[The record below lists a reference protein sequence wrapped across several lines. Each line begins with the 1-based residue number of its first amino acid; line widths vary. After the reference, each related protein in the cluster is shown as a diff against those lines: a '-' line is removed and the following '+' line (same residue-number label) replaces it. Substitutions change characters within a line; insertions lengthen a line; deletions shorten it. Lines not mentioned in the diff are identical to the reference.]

1 VLRSRI
7 LLILVL
13 ALAGALLV
21 PQPSG
26 APALADTVVVDD
38 AADNS
43 LPHHIGTVVVDN
55 TGDMVGA
62 VVRHRGLDWTGSVEL
77 RFDVGTPT
85 GADYVAVIHRGTGQ
99 ANRFETAGGLP
110 WLCEGLVAS
119 SVNPGRLTRLTAPR
133 SCFGSAATMVVEA
146 LSSAGDD
153 VDTAISPVVRQQTR
167 PNVVMIMVDD
177 MRDDDLA
184 YMPLTQQLIG
194 DQGVRFANSLSQY
207 PLCCPA
213 RASVLTGQYAH
224 NHRVWSHEPPW
235 GFSSFDD
242 KSTLATWLQDAGY
255 STTYVGKY
263 LNGYGWQPEPG
274 KTTGTSVTY
283 VPPGW
288 DDWRAS
294 LDGGLDPA
302 HPDDGGT
309 YRYMDTTLADN
320 GVDFDSYAGRYQTRV
335 YGELSEQIVTE
346 QAASD
351 SPFFYYVSYTAP
363 HNGTP
368 VDPDDPGPVTNDK
381 GRTSTIKSPYVP
393 ADVRGLFDS
402 VITEAPGASWFRASL
417 PRNKPEYL
425 RGLRP
430 MNDAEK
436 AALLE
441 VTRQRA
447 EALSV
452 VDQQVARMIRALAA
466 TGELEETLVML
477 TSDNGYFL
485 GEQGIRAGKTLPHDP
500 SLHTPLLMRG
510 PGIPAGEVRYDPFL
524 SIDFAPTITQLTGVQ
539 AGLPMDG
546 TSMLDVARFGDRGWS
561 RAVLTET
568 GRRGIVRDTD
578 EGGGP
583 LPTDDP
589 GAADIRYAIGVRSDR
604 YLYTHLANGDEE
616 LYDMA
621 VDPDQY
627 DNLIDVPAYARVRE
641 LMREQLAKI
650 RACDAAQCRVLLP
663 PKLRS
668 DPGQSVLNPG

>member
-13 ALAGALLV
+13 ALAGAMLV

-26 APALADTVVVDD
+26 TPAQADTVEVDD
-38 AADNS
+38 SADNS
-43 LPHHIGTVVVDN
+43 LPHHIGSLVVDN

-62 VVRHRGLDWTGSVEL
+62 VVRHRGLTWAGAVEL
-77 RFDVGTPT
+77 RFDVAGGP
-85 GADYVAVIHRGTGQ
+85 AAEYVALIHRGTGSR
-99 ANRFETAGGLP
+99 NRFQTADGQR
-110 WLCEGLVAS
+110 WLCNGRQAA
-119 SVNPGRLTRLTAPR
+119 SVNPGRVTSLTAPR
-133 SCFGSAATMVVEA
+133 SCFAGAPTMVVRA
-146 LSSAGDD
+146 RSTAGLS
-153 VDTAISPVVRQQTR
+153 VDTAVSPVVNQQTR

-194 DQGVRFANSLSQY
+194 EQGVRFANSLAQY

-242 KSTLATWLQDAGY
+242 TSTLATWLQDAGY

-294 LDGGLDPA
+294 LDGGLDPG

-320 GVDFDSYAGRYQTRV
+320 GVDFDSYEGRYQTRV

-346 QAASD
+346 RAASD
-351 SPFFYYVSYTAP
+351 SPFFFYVSYTAP
-363 HNGTP
+363 HNGGP
-368 VDPDDPGPVTNDK
+368 RDPDDPGPVTSNS

-393 ADVRGLFDS
+393 AGVRGTYDA
-402 VITEAPGASWFRASL
+402 VIKQAPGASWFRASL
-417 PRNKPEYL
+417 PSNKPEYL
-425 RGLRP
+425 RSLRP
-430 MNDAEK
+430 MNAAEK

-452 VDQQVARMIRALAA
+452 VDQQIARMIRALAA

-524 SIDFAPTITQLTGVQ
+524 SIDFAPTITRLTGVR

-546 TSMLDVARFGDRGWS
+546 TSMLGVARYGDRGWS
-561 RAVLTET
+561 RSVLTET

>member
-7 LLILVL
+7 LLILAL
-13 ALAGALLV
+13 ALAAALLV

-26 APALADTVVVDD
+26 APARADTVEVDD

-43 LPHHIGTVVVDN
+43 LPHHIATLVVDN

-62 VVRHRGLDWTGSVEL
+62 VVRHRGPDWTGSVEL
-77 RFDVGTPT
+77 RFDVG
-85 GADYVAVIHRGTGQ
+85 GAQGAEYVAVINRGTGVTD
-99 ANRFETAGGLP
+99 RFETAGGLP
-110 WLCEGLVAS
+110 WLCDGLLAAS
-119 SVNPGRLTRLTAPR
+119 VYPGRVTRLTAPR
-133 SCFGSAATMVVEA
+133 SCLAGAPTMMVEA
-146 LSSAGDD
+146 RANAGED
-153 VDTAISPVVRQQTR
+153 VDTAVSSVVRQQTR
-167 PNVVMIMVDD
+167 PNIVMIMVDD

-194 DQGVRFANSLSQY
+194 QQGVRFANSLAQY

-224 NHRVWSHEPPW
+224 NHKVWSHKLPW

-242 KSTLATWLQDAGY
+242 RSTLATWLQDAGY
-255 STTYVGKY
+255 STTYIGKY
-263 LNGYGWQPEPG
+263 LNGYGIQPPPRQA
-274 KTTGTSVTY
+274 TGTSVSY

-288 DDWRAS
+288 TDWRGS
-294 LDGGLDPA
+294 IDGGLDKGHPA
-302 HPDDGGT
+302 EGGT
-309 YRYMDTTLADN
+309 YRYMDTTLNDN
-320 GVDFDSYAGRYQTRV
+320 GVGFDNYAGRYQTRV
-335 YGELSEQIVTE
+335 YGELSEQVVT
-346 QAASD
+346 QRAASD
-351 SPFFYYVSYTAP
+351 RPFFFYVSYTAP
-363 HNGTP
+363 HHGLP
-368 VDPDDPGPVTNDK
+368 ADPDDPAPVINSE
-381 GRTSTIKSPYVP
+381 GRTTKFASPYVP
-393 ADVRGLFDS
+393 AEVRGRYDG
-402 VITEAPGASWFRASL
+402 VISEAPGASWFRAAL
-417 PRNKPEYL
+417 PRDKPEYL
-425 RGLRP
+425 RDLRP

-436 AALLE
+436 TALLE

-452 VDQQVARMIRALAA
+452 VDQQVARTIRALAA
-466 TGELEETLVML
+466 TGELEETLVMF

-524 SIDFAPTITQLTGVQ
+524 SIDFAPTITQLAGVQ

-546 TSMLDVARFGDRGWS
+546 TSMLGVARFGDQGWS

-568 GRRGIVRDTD
+568 GRRSIVRDTD
-578 EGGGP
+578 EAGAP
-583 LPTDDP
+583 LPADDP

-604 YLYTHLANGDEE
+604 YLYIHLANGDEE

-627 DNLIDVPAYARVRE
+627 DNLINVRTYARVRE
-641 LMREQLAKI
+641 LMRDQLAQI
-650 RACDAAQCRVLLP
+650 RACDASQCRVLLP

-668 DPGQSVLNPG
+668 EPGQSVLNPG

>member
-1 VLRSRI
+1 MLRSRI
-7 LLILVL
+7 ILIFVL
-13 ALAGALLV
+13 ALAGALLM

-26 APALADTVVVDD
+26 APALADTVEVDD
-38 AADNS
+38 TADNS
-43 LPHHIGTVVVDN
+43 LPHHIGTLVVDN

-62 VVRHRGLDWTGSVEL
+62 VIRHRGLDWAGSVEL
-77 RFDVGTPT
+77 RFDVAGGS
-85 GADYVAVIHRGTGQ
+85 GAEFVALIHRGTGSKNQ
-99 ANRFETAGGLP
+99 FLTADGQR
-110 WLCEGLVAS
+110 WLCDGLEAG
-119 SVNPGRLTRLTAPR
+119 SVNPGRITQLTAPR
-133 SCFGSAATMVVEA
+133 RCFAGAPRMIVRA
-146 LSSAGDD
+146 SSTVGLN
-153 VDTAISPVVRQQTR
+153 VDTAISPVVNQQTR

-184 YMPLTQQLIG
+184 YMPLTQELIG
-194 DQGVRFANSLSQY
+194 QQGVRFANSLSQY

-274 KTTGTSVTY
+274 ETTGKSVTY

-288 DDWRAS
+288 TDWRAS
-294 LDGGLDPA
+294 LDGGLDPG

-309 YRYMDTTLADN
+309 YRYMDTTLSDN
-320 GVDFDSYAGRYQTRV
+320 GIDFDAYEGRYQTRV
-335 YGELSEQIVTE
+335 YGELSEQIVTQ

-363 HNGTP
+363 HNGSP
-368 VDPDDPGPVTNDK
+368 RDPDDPGPVTSDS

-393 ADVRGLFDS
+393 ADVRGRFDS
-402 VITEAPGASWFRASL
+402 VISEAPGASWFRAAL
-417 PRNKPEYL
+417 PLNKPEYL
-425 RGLRP
+425 RSLRP
-430 MNDAEK
+430 LNAAEK

-452 VDQQVARMIRALAA
+452 VDEQVARMIRALAA

-485 GEQGIRAGKTLPHDP
+485 GEQGIRAGKTLPHEP

-524 SIDFAPTITQLTGVQ
+524 SIDFAPTITRLTGVR
-539 AGLPMDG
+539 AGVPMDG
-546 TSMLDVARFGDRGWS
+546 TSMLGVARYGDRGWS

-578 EGGGP
+578 EAGAP

-604 YLYTHLANGDEE
+604 YLYIHLANGDEE

-627 DNLIDVPAYARVRE
+627 DNLIDVPSYARVGT